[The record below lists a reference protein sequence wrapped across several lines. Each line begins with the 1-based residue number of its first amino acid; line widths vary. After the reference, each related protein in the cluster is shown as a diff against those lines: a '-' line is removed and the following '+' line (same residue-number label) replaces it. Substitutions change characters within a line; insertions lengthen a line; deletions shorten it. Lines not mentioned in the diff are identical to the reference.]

1 MAKFARLVAAGLL
14 FASLPLTIAKAQE
27 GGTDAPQPA
36 PVATE
41 MLTTEML
48 AIDFDAG
55 RLQGPG
61 GDRLRAA
68 LADVQFIAVGE
79 DHGFA
84 GAPHLAAAL
93 AAEAQAVAGAGP
105 LFHAVEV
112 GPHTGRWASALLAG
126 GGVAALDGAMDG
138 RPYAMPFLAN
148 AEDAALARPFAAAGR
163 LWGIDQE
170 FVAAP
175 AVLFDLLQ
183 ARTTDV
189 ALRAQLTVL
198 RDADRAALVEGRFG
212 DMLMSTM
219 SPAGFEQLSAGFADD
234 AEARAMIAALAE
246 SAHIYQL
253 NTAGRYI
260 ENNETR
266 GRLMQAA
273 FLDAWRSASPA
284 RPRVLFKLGLYH
296 LGRGTTPTGIY
307 DLGSLL
313 PGLAAAQGQ
322 RSLHIAYVPVGGQVR
337 VIRPGA
343 DGFTAV
349 TDYADS
355 MVTPILQAAGI
366 DPATLPPTGHVLIPL
381 QPLRYRLAG
390 AAMRA
395 LSVDARFVLNGF
407 DYLVTTRAATA
418 ATHFEAN

>member
-1 MAKFARLVAAGLL
+1 MTLLFRLAAAGLL
-14 FASLPLTIAKAQE
+14 VGAAPLVAQPTAAE
-27 GGTDAPQPA
+27 PTATPA
-36 PVATE
+36 AQTAAEPTE
-41 MLTTEML
+41 IL
-48 AIDFDAG
+48 AIGFSDAG
-55 RLQGPG
+55 LDGPG
-61 GDRLRAA
+61 GDRLRGE
-68 LADVQFIAVGE
+68 LADAQFIAVGE

-84 GAPHLAAAL
+84 GAPWLAAAL
-93 AAEAQAVAGAGP
+93 AAEAEAITDAGP

-112 GPHTGRWASALLAG
+112 GPRTTRWVGTLLAS
-126 GGVAALDGAMDG
+126 GGVAALDGAMEG
-138 RPYAMPFLAN
+138 RPYAMPFLSN
-148 AEDAALARPFAAAGR
+148 AEDAALAGRFAANGR

-170 FVAAP
+170 FIAAP
-175 AVLFDLLQ
+175 TVLVDLLL
-183 ARTTDV
+183 ARTDDAPV
-189 ALRAQLTVL
+189 RAQLTAM
-198 RDADRAALVEGRFG
+198 RDADRAALAEGRFG
-212 DMLMSTM
+212 DVLLSTM
-219 SPAGFEQLSAGFADD
+219 PPAGFDALAAHFPGDAD
-234 AEARAMIAALAE
+234 AVAIVAALAE
-246 SAHIYQL
+246 SARVYQL
-253 NTAGRYI
+253 NNAGRYL
-260 ENNETR
+260 ENNDAR
-266 GRLMQAA
+266 GRLMQRL
-273 FLDAWRSASPA
+273 FLDAWRSATPA
-284 RPRVLFKLGLYH
+284 NPRVLFKMGAYH

-313 PGLAAAQGQ
+313 PGLAAARGH

-366 DPATLPPTGHVLIPL
+366 DPATLPPTGHVLIAL
-381 QPLRYRLAG
+381 RPLRYRLAG